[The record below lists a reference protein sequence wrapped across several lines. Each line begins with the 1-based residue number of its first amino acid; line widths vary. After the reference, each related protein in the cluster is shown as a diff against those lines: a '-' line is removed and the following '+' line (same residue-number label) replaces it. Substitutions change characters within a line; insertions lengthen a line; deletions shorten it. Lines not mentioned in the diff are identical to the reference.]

1 MSKSSSQNGVG
12 YGRPPMATR
21 FKPGQSGNPKGRPK
35 GSKNMLTLL
44 REELDQKVTV
54 TSDGRTQ
61 RMSKRKIAVR
71 QQVDRAVKGDP
82 KAFAMVLKLESQASG
97 AEEVDT
103 TGAWH
108 ASSEIPSDVY
118 DDILAGLRAGSMED
132 EGRRHE

>member
-1 MSKSSSQNGVG
+1 MSSSKNGAG
-12 YGRPPMATR
+12 YGRPPIATR

-103 TGAWH
+103 TGARH
-108 ASSEIPSDVY
+108 AASEIPSDVY
-118 DDILAGLRAGSMED
+118 DEILAGLRAGGAD
-132 EGRRHE
+132 EGVQP